1 MKESLPI
8 IPENEPLDTEQLAYL
23 ATLMGFTQAFFWIA
37 ANKGGRVPKGTQ
49 MDVFQ
54 TKNGRIT
61 LREVRKYTI
70 ASLKE
75 MAAKLESIDTAH
87 ERN

>member
-37 ANKGGRVPKGTQ
+37 ANKGGRAPKMQ
-49 MDVFQ
+49 ADAFQ
-54 TKNGRIT
+54 TKNGQIT
-61 LREVRKYTI
+61 LRDVRKYVI
-70 ASLKE
+70 ASFKE
-75 MAAKLESIDTAH
+75 FAAKLESIDTAH